1 MRFEHICSGLIM
13 QGSSR
18 VDLRQRLRYNS
29 LIYIKDNS
37 FRLWFLLLIIMEFM
51 LVLFILLLKLMIV
64 VFHLAYLHDLL
75 LLSYVSGETIGAL
88 FFIFLSNVGVPWLI
102 IWSFPLLSTDLRV
115 SPGAIMLMIRVVFRV
130 YNYHLLVSVS
140 RVDSWAIPCLLPC
153 PDKLLRAGLRKTWG
167 LGVSVIIVLA

>member
-1 MRFEHICSGLIM
+1 MRFEHVCSGLIM

-29 LIYIKDNS
+29 LIYIKDNP
-37 FRLWFLLLIIMEFM
+37 FRLWFLLLVIMEFM

-88 FFIFLSNVGVPWLI
+88 FFIFLSNVGVP
-102 IWSFPLLSTDLRV
+102 
-115 SPGAIMLMIRVVFRV
+115 
-130 YNYHLLVSVS
+130 
-140 RVDSWAIPCLLPC
+140 
-153 PDKLLRAGLRKTWG
+153 
-167 LGVSVIIVLA
+167 